1 VSKGHHLPPI
11 DFIAEADNC
20 AVCQAPLEV
29 VRTKN
34 RTVATY
40 AEGLFE
46 ALEIQKKCSADS
58 LHPVIKSDA
67 LARIVRPRQ
76 RFGYDLIVYVGLARY
91 LRRKQRE
98 EIRDEIFRKRGFKLS
113 AGSVSNLCDR
123 FLLYLEVLHLV
134 RSPYLKAVM
143 QEHGY
148 PLHIDATNEYGKGG
162 LFVCMDGFKKWVL
175 CAGKIASESEEHL
188 KPFVER
194 TIELFG
200 DPIATVRDLGRPGK
214 NAVAHLGQRGIPDFV
229 CHYHFLGVVGEKL
242 FDKPYALLRNIL
254 KQSHVRTDLR
264 QLLKDLKL
272 YSGKDQKKGR
282 FGPGR
287 VREDLLALV
296 YWVIQ
301 GEGKKDAMYPF
312 GLPHLE
318 FFQRCRDAIRRA
330 DTWVPTPRSQVEQR
344 ALRHLGGLMRRLE
357 KDKRFQDAVGRLEK
371 GWQAF
376 TQARNT
382 LRLTD
387 AELPRADTRYQPVGL
402 PALEAQRLKEIEKH
416 VERYLKDLRRR
427 VGNENLVK
435 PTTPHAIILKY
446 FHKYKAQLFGHPVI
460 RDNDGTVIAVVERTN
475 NVDEHFFG
483 NEKQQLRR
491 RVGRAHLGRDLE
503 DQPAQA
509 ALAANLHHPDYVR
522 ILCGSLD
529 HLHNAF
535 ADLDQQ
541 ALDQATPLVRSNRDT
556 ALQNRVRAL
565 LKHLQKADV
574 PDEITPNLAQINL

>member
-1 VSKGHHLPPI
+1 
-11 DFIAEADNC
+11 
-20 AVCQAPLEV
+20 
-29 VRTKN
+29 
-34 RTVATY
+34 
-40 AEGLFE
+40 
-46 ALEIQKKCSADS
+46 
-58 LHPVIKSDA
+58 
-67 LARIVRPRQ
+67 
-76 RFGYDLIVYVGLARY
+76 
-91 LRRKQRE
+91 
-98 EIRDEIFRKRGFKLS
+98 
-113 AGSVSNLCDR
+113 
-123 FLLYLEVLHLV
+123 
-134 RSPYLKAVM
+134 
-143 QEHGY
+143 
-148 PLHIDATNEYGKGG
+148 
-162 LFVCMDGFKKWVL
+162 MDGFKKWVL
-175 CAGKIASESEEHL
+175 CAGKIESESEEHL

-214 NAVAHLGQRGIPDFV
+214 NAIAYLGQRGIPDFV
-229 CHYHFLGVVGEKL
+229 CHYHFLGVVGQKL

-254 KQSHVRTDLR
+254 KLSHVRSDLR
-264 QLLKDLKL
+264 QLLKDLKF
-272 YSGKDQKKGR
+272 YRGKDQKRGR

-296 YWVIQ
+296 YWIIQ

-318 FFQRCRDAIRRA
+318 FFERCRDAMQRA
-330 DTWVPTPRSQVEQR
+330 DVWVPTPRSQAEQR
-344 ALRHLGGLMRRLE
+344 ALHHLRGFMRRLE

-402 PALEAQRLKEIEKH
+402 PALEAQRLKEIEKQ
-416 VERYLKDLRRR
+416 VECYLNDLQRH
-427 VGNENLVK
+427 VGNENLAK

-475 NVDEHFFG
+475 NIDEHFFG
-483 NEKQQLRR
+483 NEKQKLRR

-509 ALAANLHHPDYVR
+509 ALAANLQHPDYVR

-541 ALDQATPLVRSNRDT
+541 TFDQSTPLVRSNRDT
-556 ALQNRVRAL
+556 VLQNRVHTL

-574 PDEITPNLAQINL
+574 HDEIPPHLAQINL